1 FLCSKNDIPMMIVNR
16 NGSYMYISSKYAH
29 ATYTNTELYAAAK
42 GGVNAMTRS
51 MSLSLGS
58 DGILV
63 NAICPGFTN
72 TPHYQ
77 RWLKEQGEADEV
89 LKQVMDLHAVNRIS
103 EPEDIVKLALY
114 LASKDAAM
122 VTGECMVIDGG
133 LSIRRS
139 YSDDRI

>member
-29 ATYTNTELYAAAK
+29 ATLPNTEIYAAAK

-51 MSLSLGS
+51 MALSLGS
-58 DGILV
+58 DGIRV

-89 LKQVMDLHAVNRIS
+89 LKQVTDLHAVNRIS
-103 EPEDIVKLALY
+103 EPSDIGKLALY
-114 LASKDAAM
+114 LASEDAAT
-122 VTGECMVIDGG
+122 VSAEFMVIVSG
-133 LSIRRS
+133 LYILLY
-139 YSDDRI
+139 YSDDDI